1 VRCKLCLAE
10 QLCLSDQ
17 ELAVVSSPLM
27 FEETTGQDLEESS
40 GGEAQAQE
48 DLLERVVPGIF
59 GGIVLLSIVFTGM
72 YIFQSASLEKKDKIA
87 EIILSSVTPGEL
99 MQGKIIGYFI
109 LGLLQSAV
117 LLVFAVPFAMWKLDF
132 P

>member
-1 VRCKLCLAE
+1 
-10 QLCLSDQ
+10 
-17 ELAVVSSPLM
+17 
-27 FEETTGQDLEESS
+27 
-40 GGEAQAQE
+40 
-48 DLLERVVPGIF
+48 
-59 GGIVLLSIVFTGM
+59 M

-132 P
+132 PVLEYLFVPETLLFIAIAILGYLLSPLYLLVLERHWKMCPRLETSKA